1 MNPKISEPGKSSS
14 PRRRGVYYGWVIAGT
29 LAVTE
34 TTSWGVLYYAFAVFL
49 VPMQEELGWSRTAVT
64 GAYSL
69 GLLISALAAPLAGR
83 WLDRHGPRGLMTLG
97 SMAGAVLLLGWA
109 AVEDLLVYYLVWVGI
124 GLAMAATLY
133 EPAFAALA
141 KWFERSR
148 ARALLL
154 VTLAGGLAS
163 TIFLPLSAWL
173 VETQGWRG
181 ALLTLTAVL
190 AILTVLPHALVLRRR
205 PEDLGLLPDGIE
217 PTRSPQEEKDRM
229 ANELRTE
236 RSRSVPLGA
245 ALRGPAFWLLVA
257 ALFLGTLSQAAMYVH
272 LIPYLAEKD
281 YRLGSA
287 ATLTGLIGVSQVFG
301 RVVVTFLEGRLPRD
315 AVTAGIFALQA
326 AALVVLIA
334 WPSPLGVLMFV
345 LPFGAAS
352 GAVTLARASAVAD
365 FYGPAHYGSIGGV
378 VGMFVTGARTLAPV
392 GAGAMSTAL
401 GGYVPVLW
409 TLVSGSALAAIAMFM
424 AQRLVSP
431 LRSELDTNGGR

>member
-14 PRRRGVYYGWVIAGT
+14 LRRRGVYYGWVIAGT

-69 GLLISALAAPLAGR
+69 GLLVSALAAPLAGR
-83 WLDRHGPRGLMTLG
+83 WLDRHGPRGIMTLG

-109 AVEDLLVYYLVWVGI
+109 AVEDLLVFYLVWVGI

-133 EPAFAALA
+133 EPAFAVLA

-173 VETQGWRG
+173 VEAQGWRG
-181 ALLTLTAVL
+181 ALLTLAAVL
-190 AILTVLPHALVLRRR
+190 AFLTVLPHALVLRRR

-217 PTRSPQEEKDRM
+217 PTRSPQEETARM

-236 RSRSVPLGA
+236 RRSVPLGA

-287 ATLTGLIGVSQVFG
+287 ATLTGLIGASQVFG
-301 RVVVTFLEGRLPRD
+301 RVIIAFLEGRLPRD
-315 AVTAGIFALQA
+315 VVTAGIFALQA
-326 AALVVLIA
+326 AALVVLIG

-392 GAGAMSTAL
+392 GAGAMSAAL
-401 GGYVPVLW
+401 DGYVPVLW

-424 AQRLVSP
+424 AQRLVS
-431 LRSELDTNGGR
+431 R

>member
-1 MNPKISEPGKSSS
+1 MNPKISEPGKNSS

-69 GLLISALAAPLAGR
+69 GLLVSALAAPLAGR

-109 AVEDLLVYYLVWVGI
+109 AVEDLLVFYLVWVGI

-133 EPAFAALA
+133 EPAFAVLA

-181 ALLTLTAVL
+181 ALLTLAAVL

-217 PTRSPQEEKDRM
+217 PTRSPPEDTARM

-236 RSRSVPLGA
+236 RRSVPLGA

-431 LRSELDTNGGR
+431 LPSELDTDGGW